1 MELML
6 DISVR
11 RAVNGSDKC
20 ESQTYFDGALL
31 IFQTAMVN
39 IAHLR
44 GLRLVALISGSPMP
58 R

>member
-31 IFQTAMVN
+31 IFQTAMDN

-44 GLRLVALISGSPMP
+44 GLAAGSIDQ